1 MKKIII
7 IALMLASFTSFAQS
21 EIKTD
26 TLRAVITLGNGKEI
40 KQVYGYVVLET
51 HNTLENMRNKVS
63 RLDQLMY
70 GRDYSV
76 LTRVF
81 FDDPISD
88 EFKYIAY
95 QEVKQ

>member
-26 TLRAVITLGNGKEI
+26 TLRAVITLGNGKEV
-40 KQVYGYVVLET
+40 KQVYGYVVVEI
-51 HNTLENMRNKVS
+51 HNTLENIRTKVS
-63 RLDQLMY
+63 RQDQLLY
-70 GRDYSV
+70 GHDYILLV
-76 LTRVF
+76 RLLL
-81 FDDPISD
+81 DDPISD
-88 EFKYIAY
+88 EFKYIAH